1 MHSDR
6 TNFMTCLRVTA
17 ILGAVS
23 VLGGCSLESQSAPD
37 LAGPSGF
44 AISLSLTSSPQV
56 LPRDGSS
63 RATITLTARNEV
75 SNTPVAGQ
83 RISLTTVPSTA
94 VLSSNE
100 VRTGADGRAQV
111 TVTAPPADA
120 LTEDDITVVA
130 APIDGMADQ
139 VRPRSLS
146 IALVFDETGK
156 VDVAARFSV
165 TPDQPK
171 VGEQITFDASAS
183 KAPEGAVIKQ
193 YRWVF
198 GDGTEKTTTTPTTN
212 KKYDEAR
219 VYAVELTVVDDLD
232 RRSKVAQNITV
243 VP

>member
-6 TNFMTCLRVTA
+6 TSLMTCLRITA

-23 VLGGCSLESQSAPD
+23 VLGGCTLESQSAPD

-44 AISLSLTSSPQV
+44 ATSLSLTSSPQV

-75 SNTPVAGQ
+75 SNAPVAGQ
-83 RISLTTVPSTA
+83 RISLTVVPSTA
-94 VLSSNE
+94 ALSSSE

-120 LTEDDITVVA
+120 VAETEIQVVA
-130 APIDGMADQ
+130 APVEGIADQ
-139 VRPRSLS
+139 VRPRSLT
-146 IALVFDETGK
+146 IALVFDEG
-156 VDVAARFSV
+156 VDAAARFNV
-165 TPDQPK
+165 APAQPK

-183 KAPEGAVIKQ
+183 KAPEGSVIRE
-193 YRWVF
+193 YRWLF

-212 KKYDEAR
+212 KKYDEPR
-219 VYAVELTVVDDLD
+219 VYAVQLTVIDNLGKA
-232 RRSKVAQNITV
+232 STVARNITV

>member
-6 TNFMTCLRVTA
+6 TNLMTCLRITA

-23 VLGGCSLESQSAPD
+23 VLGGCTLESQSAPD

-63 RATITLTARNEV
+63 RATVTLTARDQV

-83 RISLTTVPSTA
+83 RISLTAVPSIA
-94 VLSSNE
+94 ALSANE

-111 TVTAPPADA
+111 TVTAPSADA
-120 LTEDDITVVA
+120 REEEVLILA
-130 APIDGMADQ
+130 APVDGVSDQ

-146 IALVFDETGK
+146 IALVGDGGSA
-156 VDVAARFSV
+156 AARFSV
-165 TPDQPK
+165 TPAQPR
-171 VGEQITFDASAS
+171 VGEQIVFDASGS
-183 KAPEGAVIKQ
+183 RAPEGSVITE

-198 GDGTEKTTTTPTTN
+198 GDGTEKSTDHSN
-212 KKYDEAR
+212 DEQEVRRAAS
-219 VYAVELTVVDDLD
+219 VCGGTD
-232 RRSKVAQNITV
+232 RRRQSG
-243 VP
+243 